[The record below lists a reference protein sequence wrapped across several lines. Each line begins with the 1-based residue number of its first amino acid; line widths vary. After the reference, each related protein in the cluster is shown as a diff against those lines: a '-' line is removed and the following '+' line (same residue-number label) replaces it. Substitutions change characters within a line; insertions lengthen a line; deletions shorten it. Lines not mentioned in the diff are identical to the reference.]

1 MKFYFS
7 AMSLLRVVVAMIVS
21 AYFVPG
27 ADAQASSANSMP
39 QTDESAGLAEV
50 VVTAQRRS
58 EDVQKV
64 PISVAAVSGDLLT
77 AQNIMSM
84 ANLAAVVPGLI
95 VTPNVADA
103 QIFVRGIGTTGE
115 GIEGDVGLYI
125 DGVYIPSQSASLI
138 NLSNIDHIEVL
149 KGPQGTLFGRNAVG
163 GAIQVV
169 TKDPSHTTSADM
181 SLGYSNYST
190 GTANFYGTAGLTDD
204 LAVDLAVYGNRQ
216 WDGWGTD
223 LVTHEALFTSDVL
236 QIRNKWLFTPTS
248 GTKIT
253 LALDYSRESN

>member
-7 AMSLLRVVVAMIVS
+7 AIVAMIVS
-21 AYFVPG
+21 AFFVPG

-103 QIFVRGIGTTGE
+103 QI
-115 GIEGDVGLYI
+115 
-125 DGVYIPSQSASLI
+125 
-138 NLSNIDHIEVL
+138 
-149 KGPQGTLFGRNAVG
+149 
-163 GAIQVV
+163 
-169 TKDPSHTTSADM
+169 
-181 SLGYSNYST
+181 
-190 GTANFYGTAGLTDD
+190 
-204 LAVDLAVYGNRQ
+204 
-216 WDGWGTD
+216 
-223 LVTHEALFTSDVL
+223 
-236 QIRNKWLFTPTS
+236 
-248 GTKIT
+248 
-253 LALDYSRESN
+253 